1 MSVEQPYIDIYNQL
15 ADKVKAQSSAPL
27 NALRDDAI
35 NALAE
40 RGFPTKKW
48 EDFQRSD
55 MRERYATNYGMNLTQ
70 FNIDFNPYKTFK
82 CDIQAIKSHLFFV
95 VNDVFYSNDQKAL
108 DEIAALQKQGIVAG
122 SLRQVAKTHP
132 ELVAKYYGKAA
143 KWDVDTTVAFNTAFA
158 QDGFFIYVPK
168 QVQTDFPIQII
179 NVMNGDLDMMA
190 TSRNLVVVEEGAKL
204 QLLVC
209 GHTSK
214 KYNYLCNRV
223 TEVFVGQYGTLEMY
237 KLEDTEASMT
247 NIGSLFI
254 EQQADSN
261 VMVNEIT
268 LKNGFTRNN
277 INVELLGEHAELNL
291 CGMAIGDGDKHID
304 NHTFVNHA
312 VGHCK
317 TNELYKY
324 ILNEE
329 SVGSFD
335 GKILV
340 NKGSQ
345 KTEAYQSNRNIVVT
359 PTAKMYT
366 KPHLEIYADDVKCSH
381 GATVGQLD
389 KEALFYMQS
398 RGIPEAEAR
407 MLLMVAFANDVIEN
421 IKIEALRTRMHMLVE
436 RRFRG
441 ETLVCNS
448 CTDHCTK

>member
-1 MSVEQPYIDIYNQL
+1 MSVEQPYIDIYNQM

-366 KPHLEIYADDVKCSH
+366 TPHLEIYADDVKCSH

-421 IKIEALRTRMHMLVE
+421 IRIEALRTRMRLLVE

-441 ETLVCNS
+441 EVKACNS
-448 CTDHCTK
+448 CPDLCM

>member
-1 MSVEQPYIDIYNQL
+1 MSVEQPYIDIYNQM